1 MSTSY
6 DHLPTLE
13 ERVRAVSLIVVGRVQ
28 SVRPLRRTH
37 IGEVEEEQAVAH
49 VAVDTV
55 LRGNLAARE
64 LSIRFV
70 RARGD
75 VPRPDA
81 KSLTQ
86 GKRVL
91 LLLVPD
97 VGPDAAAGTYTSY
110 LRGTFELTADDS
122 FTMEIEASPARR
134 RRVRQ
139 TMSAVREI
147 VKRIAG
153 EETTSARAWER
164 LEPYL
169 TKRPALPTITE
180 LPDPELGAGPADSQP
195 IASPP
200 PSSTRKATRRR
211 GK

>member
-6 DHLPTLE
+6 DRLPTLE
-13 ERVRAVSLIVVGRVQ
+13 ERVRAASLIVVGRVQ
-28 SVRPLRRTH
+28 SVRPLRRAR
-37 IGEVEEEQAVAH
+37 IGDVEEEQAVAH
-49 VAVDTV
+49 IAADTV
-55 LRGNLAARE
+55 LRGTLAARE
-64 LSIRFV
+64 LSVRFV

-81 KSLTQ
+81 RSLTD

-110 LRGTFELTADDS
+110 LRSTFELTADDS

-134 RRVRQ
+134 RRARQ
-139 TMSAVREI
+139 TMSAVRDI
-147 VKRIAG
+147 VKRIAV

-164 LEPYL
+164 LEPSL
-169 TKRPALPTITE
+169 AKRPTLVTITE
-180 LPDPELGAGPADSQP
+180 LPDTGPGAGPADSQP

-200 PSSTRKATRRR
+200 RSSTRKATRRR